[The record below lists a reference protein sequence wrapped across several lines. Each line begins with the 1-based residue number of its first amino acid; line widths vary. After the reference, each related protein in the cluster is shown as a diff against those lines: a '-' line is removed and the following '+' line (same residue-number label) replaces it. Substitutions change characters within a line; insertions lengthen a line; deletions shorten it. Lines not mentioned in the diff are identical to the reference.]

1 MKGKL
6 ILEDG
11 TIFEGKAFGYLKD
24 SVGEVVFNTSM
35 TGYGEVLTDP
45 SYYGQIV
52 TMTYPLIGNYG
63 INLEDVESKGVH
75 VKGFIVREKSD
86 TPNNFRCEMD
96 IDTYLKQNKVIG
108 LEGIDTRA
116 LTKILRNNGTMRGI
130 ITLENASLE
139 DVKAKLES
147 FSNTQAVKTVTRK
160 EIERIEGNG
169 PKVAV
174 MDFGVKQNI
183 LRSFAARGC
192 DVTVFPALTK
202 PEEVLA
208 INPDLIF
215 LSNGP
220 GDPEDLEE
228 VIENIKELVGK
239 KPIVGICLGHQLLA
253 LTINPDL
260 IFLSNGPGDPEDLEE
275 VIENIKELVGKKP
288 IVGICLGHQ
297 LLALTLGGKTGKL
310 KFGHR
315 GGNHP
320 VKDLEEGKVFI
331 TSQNHGYY
339 VCEMPE
345 NMEVTHINL
354 NDNTVE
360 GMRHKEL
367 PIYSVQYH
375 PEACPG
381 PKDSDYVFDKFLE
394 LV

>member
-1 MKGKL
+1 MRGRL
-6 ILEDG
+6 ILQDG

-86 TPNNFRCEMD
+86 NPNNFRCEMD
-96 IDTYLKQNKVIG
+96 LDTYLNQNKIIG

-116 LTKILRNNGTMRGI
+116 LTKILRNNGTMKGI
-130 ITLENASLE
+130 ITLEGASVE
-139 DVKAKLES
+139 EVQAKLDV
-147 FSNTQAVKTVTRK
+147 FSNTTAVKTVTRK
-160 EIERIEGNG
+160 EVEHIAGQG
-169 PKVAV
+169 TKVAV

-183 LRSFAARGC
+183 LRSFMDRGC
-192 DVTVFPALTK
+192 DITIFPATSK
-202 PEEVLA
+202 SEEILA

-220 GDPEDLEE
+220 GDPEDLED

-239 KPIVGICLGHQLLA
+239 KPIA
-253 LTINPDL
+253 
-260 IFLSNGPGDPEDLEE
+260 
-275 VIENIKELVGKKP
+275 
-288 IVGICLGHQ
+288 GICLGHQ
-297 LLALTLGGKTGKL
+297 LLALTLDGKTDKL

-320 VKDLEEGKVFI
+320 VKDLEKNKVFI

-339 VCEMPE
+339 VSEMPE
-345 NMEVTHINL
+345 NMVVTHVNL

-360 GMRHKEL
+360 GMKHTEL

-381 PKDSDYVFDKFLE
+381 PKDNDYIFDRFLK

>member
-1 MKGKL
+1 MKAKL

-11 TIFEGKAFGYLKD
+11 TVFEGKAFGYLEE

-63 INLEDVESKGVH
+63 INLEDVQSKMVS

-86 TPNNFRCEMD
+86 SPNNFRCEMSLD
-96 IDTYLKQNKVIG
+96 VYLKQNKIIG

-116 LTKILRNNGTMRGI
+116 LTKILRNNGTMKGI
-130 ITLENASLE
+130 ITIDPKAELK
-139 DVKAKLES
+139 DVKHKLEVFDNS
-147 FSNTQAVKTVTRK
+147 QAVMTVSRK
-160 EIERIEGNG
+160 QIEHVNG
-169 PKVAV
+169 TGPRVAI
-174 MDFGVKQNI
+174 MDYGVKQNI
-183 LRSFAARGC
+183 IDNFAERGC
-192 DVTVFPALTK
+192 DITIFPALT
-202 PEEVLA
+202 PAEEVLA
-208 INPDLIF
+208 TNPDLIF

-220 GDPEDLEE
+220 GDPDDLEE
-228 VIENIKELVGK
+228 IVNNAKKMIGK
-239 KPIVGICLGHQLLA
+239 KPVVGICLGHQIL
-253 LTINPDL
+253 
-260 IFLSNGPGDPEDLEE
+260 
-275 VIENIKELVGKKP
+275 GK
-288 IVGICLGHQ
+288 VF
-297 LLALTLGGKTGKL
+297 GGKTSKL

-320 VKDLEEGKVFI
+320 VKDLEEDRVFI

-339 VCEMPE
+339 VSEVPE
-345 NMEVTHINL
+345 CMEVTQINL

-367 PIYSVQYH
+367 PVYSVQYH

-381 PKDSDYVFDKFLE
+381 PKDSTYVFDKFLE
-394 LV
+394 LL

>member
-1 MKGKL
+1 MKARL

-63 INLEDVESKGVH
+63 INLEDVESTGVH

-86 TPNNFRCEMD
+86 NPNNFRCEMD
-96 IDTYLKQNKVIG
+96 IDTYLKQNKIIG
-108 LEGIDTRA
+108 LEGMDTRA

-130 ITLENASLE
+130 ITLEKFTLE
-139 DVKAKLES
+139 DVVSKIGK
-147 FSNTQAVKTVTRK
+147 FSNTEAVKTVTRK
-160 EIERIEGNG
+160 EKEYIKGKG
-169 PKVAV
+169 PRVAV

-183 LRSFAARGC
+183 LRSFKERGC
-192 DVTVFPALTK
+192 DLVIFPATTK
-202 PEEVLA
+202 ADEILKE
-208 INPDLIF
+208 NPDLIF

-220 GDPEDLEE
+220 GDPEDLED
-228 VIENIKELVGK
+228 VIGNIKGLIGK
-239 KPIVGICLGHQLLA
+239 KPIA
-253 LTINPDL
+253 
-260 IFLSNGPGDPEDLEE
+260 
-275 VIENIKELVGKKP
+275 
-288 IVGICLGHQ
+288 GICLGHQ
-297 LLALTLGGKTGKL
+297 LLALTLGGQTGKL

-320 VKDLEEGKVFI
+320 VKDLEDKKVYI

-339 VCEMPE
+339 VSKMPE

-381 PKDSDYVFDKFLE
+381 PKDNDYIFDKFLA
-394 LV
+394 LI

>member
-1 MKGKL
+1 MKAKL
-6 ILEDG
+6 ILQDG
-11 TIFEGKAFGYLKD
+11 TIFEGKAFGYLND

-45 SYYGQIV
+45 SYFGQIV

-63 INLEDVESKGVH
+63 INLEDIESKGVH

-86 TPNNFRCEMD
+86 MPNNFRCEMD
-96 IDTYLKQNKVIG
+96 LETYLKQNKVIG

-116 LTKILRNNGTMRGI
+116 LTKILRNNGTMKGI
-130 ITLENASLE
+130 ITLEHST
-139 DVKAKLES
+139 LES
-147 FSNTQAVKTVTRK
+147 VQSSLDKFENTTAVKTVTRK
-160 EIERIEGNG
+160 EVEHRKGTG
-169 PKVAV
+169 TKVAV
-174 MDFGVKQNI
+174 MDFGVKENI
-183 LRSFAARGC
+183 LRSFSNRNC
-192 DVTVFPALTK
+192 DLTVFPATTK
-202 PEEVLA
+202 PEEILA

-220 GDPEDLEE
+220 GDPEDLS
-228 VIENIKELVGK
+228 
-239 KPIVGICLGHQLLA
+239 
-253 LTINPDL
+253 D
-260 IFLSNGPGDPEDLEE
+260 

-297 LLALTLGGKTGKL
+297 LLALTLGGQTSKL

-320 VKDLEEGKVFI
+320 VKDLESNKVFI

-339 VCEMPE
+339 VSELPQDM
-345 NMEVTHINL
+345 VTTHINL

-360 GMRHKEL
+360 GMRHTKL

-381 PKDSDYVFDKFLE
+381 PKDNDYIFDKFLE

>member
-1 MKGKL
+1 MKAKL
-6 ILEDG
+6 ILQDG

-63 INLEDVESKGVH
+63 INLEDVESTGVH

-86 TPNNFRCEMD
+86 DPNNFRCEMD
-96 IDTYLKQNKVIG
+96 LDTYLKQNKVIG

-130 ITLENASLE
+130 ITLEKASLE
-139 DVKAKLES
+139 EVKSKLDK
-147 FSNTQAVKTVTRK
+147 FSNTEAVRTVTRR
-160 EIERIEGNG
+160 EIEHIKGTG
-169 PKVAV
+169 KKVAV

-183 LRSFAARGC
+183 LRSFAVRGC
-192 DVTVFPALTK
+192 DITVFPAQTK
-202 PEEVLA
+202 PQEVLD

-220 GDPEDLEE
+220 GDPEDLSD

-253 LTINPDL
+253 L
-260 IFLSNGPGDPEDLEE
+260 
-275 VIENIKELVGKKP
+275 
-288 IVGICLGHQ
+288 
-297 LLALTLGGKTGKL
+297 ALGGQTDKL

-320 VKDLEEGKVFI
+320 VKDLEEGRVFI

-339 VCEMPE
+339 VSQVPE

-367 PIYSVQYH
+367 SIYSVQYH

-381 PKDSDYVFDKFLE
+381 PKDNDYIFDKFLE

>member
-6 ILEDG
+6 ILQDG
-11 TIFEGKAFGYLKD
+11 TIFEGNAFGYLKD
-24 SVGEVVFNTSM
+24 SIGEVVFNTSM
-35 TGYGEVLTDP
+35 IGYGEVLTDP

-86 TPNNFRCEMD
+86 NPNNFRCEMD
-96 IDTYLKQNKVIG
+96 LDTYLKQNKVIG

-116 LTKILRNNGTMRGI
+116 LTKILRNNGTMKGI
-130 ITLENASLE
+130 ITLESASLE
-139 DVKAKLES
+139 DVASKLDS
-147 FSNTQAVKTVTRK
+147 FSNTTAVKAVTRK
-160 EIERIEGNG
+160 EVEHING
-169 PKVAV
+169 DGAKVAV

-183 LRSFAARGC
+183 LRSFVKRGC
-192 DVTVFPALTK
+192 DITVFPANTK
-202 PEEVLA
+202 PEEVLS

-220 GDPEDLEE
+220 GDPEDLDD

-253 LTINPDL
+253 L
-260 IFLSNGPGDPEDLEE
+260 
-275 VIENIKELVGKKP
+275 
-288 IVGICLGHQ
+288 
-297 LLALTLGGKTGKL
+297 ALDGQTSKL

-320 VKDLEEGKVFI
+320 VKDLEQNKVFI

-339 VCEMPE
+339 VSKMPE
-345 NMEVTHINL
+345 NMKVTHVNL

-360 GMRHKEL
+360 GMRHTQL

-381 PKDSDYVFDKFLE
+381 PQDNDYIFDKFLE